1 MLSARRRVNLFVALI
16 LCVAAAA
23 ACSKGHARTPAAVPA
38 DPPTLRTPEPP
49 SRQPVPVSV
58 EPPAASGTATEKP
71 APPASRG
78 KPSATTTTTPPPV
91 TPPDPVTSP
100 VIQAGPKV
108 EQQARARLKQ
118 ALDDLKK
125 VQRTSLPT
133 DAREQ
138 YDSAE
143 RFARMAEAA
152 ILARNFVYASYCAD
166 KAATLAAL
174 LVKAGGSVPHV

>member
-1 MLSARRRVNLFVALI
+1 
-16 LCVAAAA
+16 
-23 ACSKGHARTPAAVPA
+23 
-38 DPPTLRTPEPP
+38 
-49 SRQPVPVSV
+49 
-58 EPPAASGTATEKP
+58 
-71 APPASRG
+71 
-78 KPSATTTTTPPPV
+78 V